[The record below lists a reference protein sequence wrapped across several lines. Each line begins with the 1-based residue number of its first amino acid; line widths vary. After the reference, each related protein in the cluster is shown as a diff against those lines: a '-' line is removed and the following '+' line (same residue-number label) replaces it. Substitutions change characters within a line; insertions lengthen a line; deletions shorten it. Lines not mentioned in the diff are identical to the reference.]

1 MADKMALFEEEKTPD
16 EDNSVNDNDGE
27 NDAFEDYQAVNAELD
42 TLNAALNNMES
53 NVDNIREQLLEL
65 LTSNRELKEQ
75 LKQENQNKNSNDSGE
90 SDEAKENPME
100 S

>member
-1 MADKMALFEEEKTPD
+1 
-16 EDNSVNDNDGE
+16 
-27 NDAFEDYQAVNAELD
+27 
-42 TLNAALNNMES
+42 MES

-90 SDEAKENPME
+90 SDEANEKPME

>member
-90 SDEAKENPME
+90 SDEAKEKPME

>member
-1 MADKMALFEEEKTPD
+1 MGLFNDEKTPD
-16 EDNSVNDNDGE
+16 EDNLMNDNNAE

-65 LTSNRELKEQ
+65 LSSNRELKEQ
-75 LKQENQNKNSNDSGE
+75 LKKENQNKNSNDSEE
-90 SDEAKENPME
+90 SDKDKEKPME